1 MTDSELIE
9 KAATNATAL
18 LDLPVIN
25 SEHLT
30 VVKIYLILFQI
41 YGGNTDLMKHW
52 VHTYNKHLQCIPL
65 EAISDNRINDV
76 LAYLEEFVFE

>member
-1 MTDSELIE
+1 MTDNELIQ

-18 LDLPVIN
+18 LGLPVIN

-41 YGGNTDLMKHW
+41 YGSDVELMKHW
-52 VHTYNKHLQCIPL
+52 VHTYNKHLKYIPL
-65 EAISDNRINDV
+65 EGISDNRINDV